1 MKLWE
6 KQGYFSTTI
15 PAVHWTIRA
24 SSNPDIVDVTASKM
38 VRSKGIP
45 NYDLY
50 GDQASPGWSNS
61 FNFEWIPQR
70 SALYNWVI
78 QPHRH
83 DAFFQLLYL
92 TEGKVD
98 FWLDDVE
105 YHAQS
110 PCLLVVPAGHVH
122 GFRFTKDVLGPVVTA
137 SQKSLESLAGV
148 SMPELLDT
156 IRKPRMIALTNE
168 MRHANR
174 LMPLFL
180 SLEQECLTHALGHMA
195 AGISLL
201 LALMVQVHR
210 IVQWTEVD
218 GSTVHQ
224 PFSRKARQIEKFR
237 TLIDQQFRHQKS
249 LQYYADQLGMTA
261 GQLSRLC
268 RLSVGMSG
276 LDLINAR
283 VLHEAQRDLV
293 YTHLPIKQL
302 AANLGFDDDA
312 YFSRFF
318 RKHTGVTPTNFR
330 TKAIKGERAL

>member
-1 MKLWE
+1 
-6 KQGYFSTTI
+6 
-15 PAVHWTIRA
+15 
-24 SSNPDIVDVTASKM
+24 M

-50 GDQASPGWSNS
+50 GDEASPGWSHS
-61 FNFEWIPQR
+61 LNFEWIPQR

-83 DAFFQLLYL
+83 DTFFQLLYL
-92 TEGKVD
+92 TEGQVD
-98 FWLDDVE
+98 FWVDNVE
-105 YHAQS
+105 CRAQS

-122 GFRFTKDVLGPVVTA
+122 GFRFTTNIQGPVVTA
-137 SQKSLESLAGV
+137 SQKALESLAGV

-156 IRKPRMIALTNE
+156 IRKPRMIGLQGE
-168 MRHANR
+168 MRHVNQ

-180 SLEQECLTHALGHMA
+180 SLEQECRTHALGQIA
-195 AGISLL
+195 AGTSLL

-210 IVQWTEVD
+210 IVQGMELEGV
-218 GSTVHQ
+218 SMRQ
-224 PFSRKARQIEKFR
+224 PVSRKARQIEKFR
-237 TLIDQQFRHQKS
+237 ALIDQQFRQHKS
-249 LQYYADQLGMTA
+249 LQHYAEQLGMTA

-268 RLSVGMSG
+268 RQSLDMSG

-283 VLHEAQRDLV
+283 VLLEAQRDLI

-302 AANLGFDDDA
+302 AADLGFDDDA

-318 RKHTGVTPTNFR
+318 RKHTGVTPTDFR
-330 TKAIKGERAL
+330 KKAVQGLETT

>member
-1 MKLWE
+1 VH
-6 KQGYFSTTI
+6 QGFFSTTI

-24 SSNPDIVDVTASKM
+24 SSNPDIADVTTTKM

-83 DAFFQLLYL
+83 DSFFQLLYL
-92 TEGKVD
+92 TEGQVD
-98 FWLDDVE
+98 FWVNDAQ
-105 YHAQS
+105 YQAQS

-122 GFRFTKDVLGPVVTA
+122 GFRFTADVQGPVVTA
-137 SQKSLESLAGV
+137 SQKALESLAGV

-156 IRKPRMIALTNE
+156 IRKPRMVALQGE
-168 MRHANR
+168 MRHVNQ

-180 SLEQECLTHALGHMA
+180 SLEQECRTHALGHVA
-195 AGISLL
+195 AGTSLL

-210 IVQWTEVD
+210 IVQWTEVNRV
-218 GSTVHQ
+218 TEHQ

-237 TLIDQQFRHQKS
+237 TLIDQQFRQQKS
-249 LQYYADQLGMTA
+249 LQHYADQLGMTA

-268 RLSVGMSG
+268 RQSVGMSG

-302 AANLGFDDDA
+302 AADLGFDDDA

-318 RKHTGVTPTNFR
+318 RKKTGVTPTDFR
-330 TKAIKGERAL
+330 TKAIQGVGSP

>member
-1 MKLWE
+1 
-6 KQGYFSTTI
+6 
-15 PAVHWTIRA
+15 
-24 SSNPDIVDVTASKM
+24 M
-38 VRSKGIP
+38 VRRKGIP

-92 TEGKVD
+92 TKGQVD
-98 FWLDDVE
+98 FWLDDAE
-105 YHAQS
+105 YQAQS

-122 GFRFTKDVLGPVVTA
+122 GFRFTADVLGPVVTA
-137 SQKSLESLAGV
+137 SQKALESLAGV

-156 IRKPRMIALTNE
+156 IRKPRMIALPDE
-168 MRHANR
+168 MRHVNQ

-180 SLEQECLTHALGHMA
+180 SLEQECRTHALGHLA
-195 AGISLL
+195 AGTSLL

-210 IVQWTEVD
+210 IVQSTAVD
-218 GSTVHQ
+218 GVTLHQSMVQVHRIVQSTAVDGVTLHQ
-224 PFSRKARQIEKFR
+224 SFSRKARQIEKFR
-237 TLIDQQFRHQKS
+237 ALIDQQFRQQKS
-249 LQYYADQLGMTA
+249 LQHYADQLGMTA

-268 RLSVGMSG
+268 RQSLDMSG

-283 VLHEAQRDLV
+283 VLHEAQRDLI

-318 RKHTGVTPTNFR
+318 RKHTGITPTDFR
-330 TKAIKGERAL
+330 NKAVQGSGTT